1 MLTIRK
7 LPAACAL
14 LLALGAP
21 AASPA
26 QEPAPPADPQTSDV
40 PLAQERH
47 EPTAEEI
54 EAARQTA
61 RDGLAAYKSADYA
74 KAVGLFEKARAVYP
88 SAQVLRMAG
97 YSHLALQRWQEA
109 VGALEAA
116 LGAELGPLSP
126 EDRKEVEDQL
136 AKALA
141 HFGKVAVT
149 TSVKGATLLVDDDPP
164 RELPLAQPLRLL
176 EGGHHLVVRAPG
188 HRDAVD
194 DVVVEGGKELDVSLD
209 PKPTAAP
216 PPPPPPKEPPPPPEP
231 GWQGTRL
238 IPAQREIGL
247 AAAGTGLALGGAA
260 LVTALAGAHLRSNV
274 EGDVSTHEQNY
285 GSSCDRG
292 EYRLCVYDRAVI
304 NNDADRA
311 DALRDSSVW
320 LGIGGGALFAI
331 GTTLF
336 LIAPDG
342 PLASKESKKPQVG
355 LSCAPGLGGI
365 ACAGTF

>member
-21 AASPA
+21 AASLA
-26 QEPAPPADPQTSDV
+26 QEPDQPADAQPSDV
-40 PLAQERH
+40 PLAQERR

-61 RDGLAAYKSADYA
+61 REGLGAYKSADYA
-74 KAVGLFEKARAVYP
+74 KAVALFEKARAVYP
-88 SAQVLRMAG
+88 SAQVLRMTG
-97 YSHLALQRWQEA
+97 YSHLALQHWQQA
-109 VGALEAA
+109 VDALEAA
-116 LGAELGPLSP
+116 LGAELGPLSA

-136 AKALA
+136 GKALA

-149 TSVKGATLLVDDDPP
+149 TSVKGATLIVDDDPP
-164 RELPLAQPLRLL
+164 RELPLAQPIRLL
-176 EGGHHLVVRAPG
+176 EGGHQLVVRAPG
-188 HRDAVD
+188 HRDAVE
-194 DVVVEGGKELDVSLD
+194 DVVVEGGKELEVSLE
-209 PKPTAAP
+209 PKSTAAP
-216 PPPPPPKEPPPPPEP
+216 PPPPPPKKAAPPPEP
-231 GWQGTRL
+231 GWQGTKL

-260 LVTALAGAHLRSNV
+260 LVTALAGAHIRSNV
-274 EGDVSTHEQNY
+274 EADVATHEQSF
-285 GSSCDRG
+285 GPSCDRG
-292 EYRLCVYDRAVI
+292 DYRLCAFDRAVI

-311 DALRDSSVW
+311 DALRDSAVW
-320 LGIGGGALFAI
+320 LGISGGALFAI

-342 PLASKESKKPQVG
+342 PLVSKKPRVG
-355 LSCAPGLGGI
+355 LSCVPGLGGM